1 MSKLV
6 VRGRLYNL
14 DFTVSNSMR
23 LEAKPDATAFET
35 KYCHNS
41 PTLDEGP
48 LQQAILAAI
57 NSAMS
62 EKHNLIQEITDAMKL
77 ELPPLPGVNMSIAE
91 IESRLE
97 ELNNLTRTLVV
108 QAAHADDASAYTAQ
122 LKGIMDEAAELKEK
136 RVQIEDQRLRNSQ
149 ANLLIETDATVM
161 NRAAAEITQWDEP
174 IIRDL
179 VDTVKVL
186 SKDQIEVHLKGGT
199 VVKQYMT

>member
-6 VRGRLYNL
+6 VWGTLYNP

-23 LEAKPDATAFET
+23 LEAKLDATAFET

-48 LQQAILAAI
+48 LQQAFLAAI

-77 ELPPLPGVNMSIAE
+77 ELPPLPGANMSIAE

-97 ELNNLTRTLVV
+97 ELNNLTRTLVA

-136 RVQIEDQRLRNSQ
+136 RVQIEDQRQQNSQ
-149 ANLLIETDATVM
+149 ANLLIETAATVM
-161 NRAAAEITQWDEP
+161 DRAAAEITQ
-174 IIRDL
+174 
-179 VDTVKVL
+179 
-186 SKDQIEVHLKGGT
+186 
-199 VVKQYMT
+199 

>member
-48 LQQAILAAI
+48 LQRAILAAI

-174 IIRDL
+174 IIRGL